1 MRIGDSVKITN
12 LGKIY
17 STYEEWIEK
26 YCINRLT
33 DYAYGLSPRDTS
45 VCFKI
50 VCFGNKGILLIE
62 DPEGHC
68 YMIHRS
74 GVRAY
79 DEATE
84 LDDISIVF
92 NDTRVN
98 RVTYSDVLEN
108 YRRISFDTSSREFY
122 PISGSWFI

>member
-1 MRIGDSVKITN
+1 MRIGDSVKIIN

-26 YCINRLT
+26 YCINRLN
-33 DYAYGLSPRDTS
+33 DYTYGLSPRDTS

-62 DPEGHC
+62 DPKGHC
-68 YMIHRS
+68 FMIHRS

-79 DEATE
+79 DETTE
-84 LDDISIVF
+84 LDDYAVVLNSTSTNRPSYADVF
-92 NDTRVN
+92 
-98 RVTYSDVLEN
+98 EN

-122 PISGSWFI
+122 PFSDSWFV

>member
-1 MRIGDSVKITN
+1 MRIGDSVKIIN

-26 YCINRLT
+26 YCINRLS
-33 DYAYGLSPRDTS
+33 DYTYGLSPRDTS

-62 DPEGHC
+62 DPKGHC

-74 GVRAY
+74 GVRTY
-79 DEATE
+79 DEAAE
-84 LDDISIVF
+84 LDDISIVS
-92 NDTRVN
+92 NDTFGN
-98 RVTYSDVLEN
+98 RVTYQDVLEN
-108 YRRISFDTSSREFY
+108 
-122 PISGSWFI
+122 